1 MQFINSNMELVIE
14 PFNALPCE
22 LEVFTINGKKANSYD
37 FGSTVDHKEDCDD
50 EIVAYGSWYK

>member
-1 MQFINSNMELVIE
+1 MKFINSNNMELVIE
-14 PFNALPCE
+14 PFDALPCE

-50 EIVAYGSWYK
+50 EIVA